1 MKQLFFLFISVIILS
16 ACETE
21 FSLSGDYN
29 ETPIVHML
37 LDPNEEYHFLKLNKT
52 FLGDGDNTDYAM
64 IADSAYFDQ
73 VDAVVEEIE
82 ISNGVINVLRSWSLK
97 DTLIENKEPG
107 AFYYPEQKLYY
118 FKESALDEDL
128 TYRLSIDI
136 NNGQHIVT
144 GETELV
150 KNIGISYPSVV
161 QRLNFAENDVSLN
174 GYNTQS
180 IAFSEGQGARIYKV
194 EIRFDYRE
202 QKQSGAENK
211 SVIWDIGTVRSEDLT
226 GVGASVAA
234 NGELFYQ
241 IIGNRVENDPEVT
254 RRTVRGF
261 EIRVV
266 AGSEDLNTYM
276 LVNQPTSTLAQNQPT
291 FSNVEGG
298 IGIFSA
304 RTTATQYK
312 YLNPPGGF
320 TRGFNLN
327 STRELCT
334 GQYTG
339 DLLFCSDNPD
349 DIATSE
355 PFACN

>member
-1 MKQLFFLFISVIILS
+1 MKYLFLLLLS
-16 ACETE
+16 LVVLTSCETE
-21 FSLSGDYN
+21 FSLSGEYE

-37 LDPNEEYHFLKLNKT
+37 LDPNDEIHYLKLNKT
-52 FLGDGDNTDYAM
+52 FLGEGNANDFAM
-64 IADSAYFDQ
+64 VADSAYFDD

-82 ISNGVINVLRSWSLK
+82 IDNGVINVLRSWSLK
-97 DTLIENKEPG
+97 DTLIENKESG
-107 AFYYPEQKLYY
+107 AFYYPEQKLYF
-118 FKESALDEDL
+118 FKEPALDEDL
-128 TYRLSIDI
+128 TYRLRIDI

-150 KNIGISYPSVV
+150 RNIGISYPSVV
-161 QRLNFAENDVSLN
+161 QRLNFAENDVPQN

-180 IAFSEGQGARIYKV
+180 ISFSEGQGARIFKV

-211 SVIWDIGTVRSEDLT
+211 SLTWDIGTVRSEDLT

-241 IIGNRVENDPEVT
+241 VIGNRVEDDPEVT

-276 LVNQPTSTLAQNQPT
+276 LVNQPTSSLAQNQPT

-327 STRELCT
+327 STKELCT

-339 DLLFCSDNPD
+339 DLLFCSNNPD
-349 DIATSE
+349 DIATNE